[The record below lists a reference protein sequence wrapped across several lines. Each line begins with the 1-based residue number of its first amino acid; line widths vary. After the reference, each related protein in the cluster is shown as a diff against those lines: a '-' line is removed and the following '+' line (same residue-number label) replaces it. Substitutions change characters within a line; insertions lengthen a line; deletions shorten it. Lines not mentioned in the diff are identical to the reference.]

1 MLHMLPGEAEK
12 VGNFWCRLPQPQKAY
27 DAVNLTWPPE
37 FDETFAEKTRSLP
50 RRMSEVLFYHE
61 SQHRDT
67 PGEIVVDLNYSMN
80 WGAAS
85 YGKCPCIV
93 STSMLWCLR
102 RNGGQ
107 EILPEEALCLQGF
120 SHSAMR
126 PQAFSGRQVYDLA
139 GNAFNGGVLAAVIS
153 ACFASC
159 DWAECLDVLAGC
171 GCDDQ
176 GVEGSESG
184 ETEDVDSLLMSTQ
197 EM

>member
-1 MLHMLPGEAEK
+1 M
-12 VGNFWCRLPQPQKAY
+12 
-27 DAVNLTWPPE
+27 
-37 FDETFAEKTRSLP
+37 
-50 RRMSEVLFYHE
+50 LFYHE

-85 YGKCPCIV
+85 YDKCPCIV

-107 EILPEEALCLQGF
+107 EIMPEEALCLQGF
-120 SHSAMR
+120 SYSAMR
-126 PQAFSGRQVYDLA
+126 PQAFTGRQVYDLA

-159 DWAECLDVLAGC
+159 DWAECLEVLGSC
-171 GCDDQ
+171 GCDDE
-176 GVEGSESG
+176 GDEGSVPE
-184 ETEDVDSLLMSTQ
+184 ETEEEDSLLMSTQ